1 MNPLVASVIRTLI
14 PVIVG
19 QVASW
24 LLLANITIPAT
35 ALDGLG
41 TFLGGILTAVYYV
54 GVRVLEQQWPKAG
67 ILLGLTASPD
77 TYSKG
82 DPEVP
87 SRDTPSVSQPA
98 PAIETAPATVFP
110 TAKVEAATAPVIE
123 PVAVVPVF
131 EAPAVV
137 VEPAPASVPPVA

>member
-24 LLLANITIPAT
+24 LLLANITIPTT

-82 DPEVP
+82 DP
-87 SRDTPSVSQPA
+87 A
-98 PAIETAPATVFP
+98 PAIVGAVEASPATTPIDFAPASLFP
-110 TAKVEAATAPVIE
+110 AAKVEAASAPVIE
-123 PVAVVPVF
+123 PAAVVPIF
-131 EAPAVV
+131 EAPAAVV
-137 VEPAPASVPPVA
+137 TPTA